1 MNCVQNLGD
10 VAQLVTGC
18 WKSHSSH
25 ISVRCEALR
34 ACCDRYR
41 MNHYLIMTI
50 SGAFPL
56 TFMAVPGQAMSCQ
69 QVIPVAVKLRRAMS
83 ETDELAR
90 LQSLGG
96 GVGLANHSQPMK
108 TPNPPPLTLK
118 HV

>member
-1 MNCVQNLGD
+1 
-10 VAQLVTGC
+10 
-18 WKSHSSH
+18 
-25 ISVRCEALR
+25 
-34 ACCDRYR
+34 

-108 TPNPPPLTLK
+108 TPNPPPQPPTPYPQTCVKIRQFIKSQCAQPLVL
-118 HV
+118 

>member
-1 MNCVQNLGD
+1 MNCVQTLGD
-10 VAQLVTGC
+10 VAQLVTGG
-18 WKSHSSH
+18 KSHSSH
-25 ISVRCEALR
+25 ISVRCEPLR

-69 QVIPVAVKLRRAMS
+69 QVIPVAVKLRRAVS

-90 LQSLGG
+90 LQWLGG
-96 GVGLANHSQPMK
+96 GVGLANCSQPMK
-108 TPNPPPLTLK
+108 TPPTPPPLTLK